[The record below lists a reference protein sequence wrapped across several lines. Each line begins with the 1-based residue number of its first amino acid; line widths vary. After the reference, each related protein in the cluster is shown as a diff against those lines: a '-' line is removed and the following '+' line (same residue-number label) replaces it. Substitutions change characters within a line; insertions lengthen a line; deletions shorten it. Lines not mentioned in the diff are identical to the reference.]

1 MSDDGAFPTALSFP
15 QSPSATT
22 RRRMATTQWTAF
34 GTTVSVAVTDS
45 ALLADVRNACDEV
58 LAPLHTA
65 LYGVEGSDVDRA
77 NRAAGAWVAVDPLL
91 VRLLTAA
98 VRVGNATSG
107 LIPESAAWACTGID
121 TDGAIQV
128 RPGHEL
134 DLSPLSK
141 AFAAD
146 LVVGAVPDRTGASL
160 IISVGNHIA
169 VGRPTGSEP
178 HRWQVGVSERPLDE
192 REAQR
197 ARVTGGAT
205 DRAGLRRMAAQ
216 RRVNPSAGAGRGTR
230 RSDLD
235 RPNSEIVGLESGALA
250 TSSASTPRRRLRTTS
265 DYQLLSPG
273 KGSALDPLWHTASVC
288 APACVDACGAS
299 LAAIALGEQAP
310 AWLWEHDL
318 PARLVAADGRVLRL
332 SGWPSTN

>member
-1 MSDDGAFPTALSFP
+1 MSGDGPLPAGLSFP
-15 QSPSATT
+15 VTPSATA

-34 GTTVSVAVTDS
+34 GTTVSVAITDS
-45 ALLADVRNACDEV
+45 ALLADVRKACDEV
-58 LAPLHTA
+58 LAPLHAA
-65 LYGVEGSDVDRA
+65 LTMHEESDVVRA

-91 VRLLTAA
+91 IRLLTAA
-98 VRVGNATSG
+98 VRVGAVTSG
-107 LIPESAAWACTGID
+107 LIPESDAWARAGID

-134 DLSPLSK
+134 DLSPLAK

-146 LVVGAVPDRTGASL
+146 LVVGVVPDRTGASL
-160 IISVGNHIA
+160 IVSVGNHIA
-169 VGRPTGSEP
+169 VGQPAGAEP

-216 RRVNPSAGAGRGTR
+216 RRVNPAAGAGRR
-230 RSDLD
+230 RTDLD

-250 TSSASTPRRRLRTTS
+250 TSSANTPRRRLRTTS

-310 AWLWEHDL
+310 AWLWEHDF

-332 SGWPSTN
+332 SGWPSTS